1 MAEVKWIKLSTNM
14 FEDEKIR
21 LIESMP
27 ESDMLLIIWIK
38 LLSQAGKTNAN
49 GYIYLNENIPYTDEM
64 LATIFNRPLN
74 IVRLALKTFEEFGMI
89 EISDENF
96 ISISNWE
103 KHQNVEGLDKIRQ
116 QTRNRVAKHREK
128 KKLNAG
134 NDTCNVTVTHGN
146 ATDIDKE
153 LELDIEI
160 DKDIDIDI
168 HDIENAS
175 KNMKEEKHNTKTTEV
190 HNYFQKHIGNA
201 SQKII
206 KEINVWTK
214 VLNEELVIEAIR
226 RSVECNKASWTY
238 ARGILSKWVKSY
250 VQSLDDVKS
259 LDVKFESQRKEKNYN
274 GKSSK
279 PDNRISVSKAFS
291 ITGGQVGRIRK
302 AR

>member
-1 MAEVKWIKLSTNM
+1 MAEVKWIKLSTKM

-21 LIESMP
+21 LIECMP

-38 LLSQAGKTNAN
+38 LLSQAGKTNAK

-89 EISDENF
+89 EISDNHY
-96 ISISNWE
+96 IAISNWE

-128 KKLNAG
+128 KKLNAR
-134 NDTCNVTVTHGN
+134 NDTGNVTVTHGN

-153 LELDIEI
+153 LDIEI
-160 DKDIDIDI
+160 DKDKDIDLKEK
-168 HDIENAS
+168 DIENAS
-175 KNMKEEKHNTKTTEV
+175 KNVRGEERDNKTTKV
-190 HNYFQKHIGNA
+190 HEYFQKNIGYA

-206 KEINVWTK
+206 KEINVWSK

-250 VQSLDDVKS
+250 VQSIDDVKS
-259 LDVKFESQRKEKNYN
+259 LDVQFANHRKEINN

-279 PDNRISVSKAFS
+279 PNNRISVSKAFS

-302 AR
+302 AK

>member
-1 MAEVKWIKLSTNM
+1 MAEVKWIKLSTKM

-27 ESDMLLIIWIK
+27 ESDTLLIIWIK

-74 IVRLALKTFEEFGMI
+74 IVRLALKTFEDFGMI

-96 ISISNWE
+96 IAISNWE

-128 KKLNAG
+128 KKLNTG
-134 NDTCNVTVTHGN
+134 NDTCNATVTHDN
-146 ATDIDKE
+146 ATDIDK
-153 LELDIEI
+153 ELDIEI
-160 DKDIDIDI
+160 DKDIDLN
-168 HDIENAS
+168 DIENES
-175 KNMKEEKHNTKTTEV
+175 KCVKEEEHDNKITKV
-190 HNYFQKHIGNA
+190 HEYFQKHIGKA

-214 VLNEELVIEAIR
+214 VLNEELVIEAIK
-226 RSVECNKASWTY
+226 RSIDSDKASWTY
-238 ARGILSKWVKSY
+238 TRGILSNWVKSY

-259 LDVKFESQRKEKNYN
+259 LDIQFASHRKEINN
-274 GKSSK
+274 GKSSE
-279 PDNRISVSKAFS
+279 PYNRISMSKAFS

>member
-1 MAEVKWIKLSTNM
+1 MAEVKWIKLSTKM

-74 IVRLALKTFEEFGMI
+74 IVRLALKTFEDFGMI

-96 ISISNWE
+96 IAISNWE

-134 NDTCNVTVTHGN
+134 NDTCNVTVTNGN

-153 LELDIEI
+153 LDIEI
-160 DKDIDIDI
+160 DNDVDI
-168 HDIENAS
+168 HDLENAS
-175 KNMKEEKHNTKTTEV
+175 ENIKEENHKTKTTKV
-190 HNYFQKHIGNA
+190 HEYYQKHIGNA
-201 SQKII
+201 SQKIM

-214 VLNEELVIEAIR
+214 VLNEELAIEAIR

-259 LDVKFESQRKEKNYN
+259 LDAQYRKENN
-274 GKSSK
+274 HGKSSK

>member
-96 ISISNWE
+96 IAISNWE

-128 KKLNAG
+128 IKLNAG

-146 ATDIDKE
+146 ATDIDIDIDKE
-153 LELDIEI
+153 LDI
-160 DKDIDIDI
+160 DKDIDLK
-168 HDIENAS
+168 DIEDAS
-175 KNMKEEKHNTKTTEV
+175 KKIKEEKNESKPTKV
-190 HNYFQKHIGNA
+190 HEYFQKHIGNA
-201 SQKII
+201 SQKIM
-206 KEINVWTK
+206 KEINVWTT
-214 VLNEELVIEAIR
+214 VLNEELVMEAMR

-238 ARGILSKWVKSY
+238 TRGILSKWVKSY

-259 LDVKFESQRKEKNYN
+259 LDVQFASHRKEINH

-279 PDNRISVSKAFS
+279 PNNRISVSKAFS

>member
-74 IVRLALKTFEEFGMI
+74 IVRLALKTFEDFGMI
-89 EISDENF
+89 EISNENF
-96 ISISNWE
+96 IAISNWE

-116 QTRNRVAKHREK
+116 QTRNRVAKHREN
-128 KKLNAG
+128 KKLNEG
-134 NDTCNVTVTHGN
+134 NDTGNVTVTHGN

-153 LELDIEI
+153 LDIEI
-160 DKDIDIDI
+160 DKDIDIV
-168 HDIENAS
+168 NAF
-175 KNMKEEKHNTKTTEV
+175 KNTKEEKNENKTTKV
-190 HNYFQKHIGNA
+190 HEYFQRHIGNA
-201 SQKII
+201 SQKIT

-214 VLNEELVIEAIR
+214 VLNEELVMEAMR

-238 ARGILSKWVKSY
+238 TRGILSKWVKSY

-259 LDVKFESQRKEKNYN
+259 LDVQFASHRKEMNH

-279 PDNRISVSKAFS
+279 PNNRISVSKAFS

>member
-21 LIESMP
+21 LIENMP

-74 IVRLALKTFEEFGMI
+74 IVRLALKTFEDFGMI
-89 EISDENF
+89 EISHENF
-96 ISISNWE
+96 IAISNWE

-128 KKLNAG
+128 KQLEAG
-134 NDTCNVTVTHGN
+134 NDTCNVTVTHSN
-146 ATDIDKE
+146 ATDIDK
-153 LELDIEI
+153 ELDIEI
-160 DKDIDIDI
+160 DKDIN
-168 HDIENAS
+168 IENAF
-175 KNMKEEKHNTKTTEV
+175 KNTKEEKNENKTTKV
-190 HNYFQKHIGNA
+190 HEYFQKHIGKA

-206 KEINVWTK
+206 NEINVWTK
-214 VLNEELVIEAIR
+214 VLNEELVIEAIK
-226 RSVECNKASWTY
+226 RSVACDKASWTY
-238 ARGILSKWVKSY
+238 TRGILSKWVKSY

-259 LDVKFESQRKEKNYN
+259 LDIQFASHRKEINN
-274 GKSSK
+274 GKSSE
-279 PDNRISVSKAFS
+279 PYNRISMSKAFS
-291 ITGGQVGRIRK
+291 ITGGKVGRIRK

>member
-1 MAEVKWIKLSTNM
+1 LAEVKWIKLSTNM

-74 IVRLALKTFEEFGMI
+74 IVRLALKTFEDFGMI

-96 ISISNWE
+96 ITISNWE

-134 NDTCNVTVTHGN
+134 NDTSNVTVTHGN

-153 LELDIEI
+153 LDIEI
-160 DKDIDIDI
+160 DKDIDLK
-168 HDIENAS
+168 DIEHAS
-175 KNMKEEKHNTKTTEV
+175 KNKKEEKHDNKTIKV
-190 HNYFQKHIGNA
+190 HDYFQKHIGNA

-206 KEINVWTK
+206 KEINVWTE

-259 LDVKFESQRKEKNYN
+259 LDVQFKNHRKEINH
-274 GKSSK
+274 GKSTK

>member
-1 MAEVKWIKLSTNM
+1 MAEVKWIKLSTKM

-74 IVRLALKTFEEFGMI
+74 IVRLALKTFEDFGMI

-96 ISISNWE
+96 IAISNWE

-116 QTRNRVAKHREK
+116 QTRNRVAKHRK
-128 KKLNAG
+128 KKQLEAG
-134 NDTCNVTVTHGN
+134 NDTCNVTVTDGN
-146 ATDIDKE
+146 ATDIDK
-153 LELDIEI
+153 ELDIEI
-160 DKDIDIDI
+160 DKDIDI
-168 HDIENAS
+168 ENAL
-175 KNMKEEKHNTKTTEV
+175 KNSKEEKNEYKTKKV
-190 HNYFQKHIGNA
+190 HEYFQKHIGNA

-206 KEINVWTK
+206 KEITVWTK

-238 ARGILSKWVKSY
+238 TRGILSKWVKSY

-259 LDVKFESQRKEKNYN
+259 LDIQFASHRKEINN
-274 GKSSK
+274 GKSSE
-279 PDNRISVSKAFS
+279 PYNRISMSTAFS

-302 AR
+302 AK

>member
-89 EISDENF
+89 EISEKNF
-96 ISISNWE
+96 IAISNWE

-128 KKLNAG
+128 KRVNTG
-134 NDTCNVTVTHGN
+134 NDSCNVTVTHGN

-153 LELDIEI
+153 LEIEM
-160 DKDIDIDI
+160 DKDIDT
-168 HDIENAS
+168 HDLENAS
-175 KNMKEEKHNTKTTEV
+175 KNMREEKNDTKILEV
-190 HNYFQKHIGNA
+190 HEYFQKHIGNA

-259 LDVKFESQRKEKNYN
+259 LDVEFESQRKEKNYN

>member
-74 IVRLALKTFEEFGMI
+74 IVRLALKTFEDFGMI

-96 ISISNWE
+96 IAISNWE

-134 NDTCNVTVTHGN
+134 NDTGNVTVTQGN

-153 LELDIEI
+153 L
-160 DKDIDIDI
+160 DIDIDI
-168 HDIENAS
+168 DKELDIDIKDTENAS
-175 KNMKEEKHNTKTTEV
+175 KNLKEENQESTKV
-190 HNYFQKHIGNA
+190 HEYFQMHIGNA

-206 KEINVWTK
+206 KEINVWTT
-214 VLNEELVIEAIR
+214 VLDEELVIEAIR

-238 ARGILSKWVKSY
+238 TRGILSKWVKSY
-250 VQSLDDVKS
+250 VQSLGDVKS
-259 LDVKFESQRKEKNYN
+259 LDVQFASCRKEINH
-274 GKSSK
+274 GKSSR
-279 PDNRISVSKAFS
+279 PNNRISVSKAFS